1 MEASQAGQGSPLT
14 AGMSNVVDLPSRTF
28 ETDARV
34 SRVVQ
39 EADLKAAQQAHADS
53 REEAD
58 RCARICD
65 LWTEAF
71 GIGVWRE
78 GHPCDRS
85 KLYDLRRSREREAL
99 AADHLIRVLS
109 RGLE

>member
-1 MEASQAGQGSPLT
+1 MEASQAAPGSSL
-14 AGMSNVVDLPSRTF
+14 AAIMNLPSRTP
-28 ETDARV
+28 ETDQA
-34 SRVVQ
+34 
-39 EADLKAAQQAHADS
+39 ADLRAAQQAHAEA

-71 GIGVWRE
+71 GVGVWGE

-85 KLYDLRRSREREAL
+85 KLRDLRRSREREAL
-99 AADHLIRVLS
+99 AADYIVRVLS
-109 RGLE
+109 RGLEDA